1 MSLFVIYGPVPAHI
15 MFMDSTHTHT
25 FAVCEYVCNASADIH
40 SCDSLKAAF
49 PFTKENVTMFPENV

>member
-25 FAVCEYVCNASADIH
+25 LREYVCNASADIH
-40 SCDSLKAAF
+40 SRDSLKAAF

>member
-25 FAVCEYVCNASADIH
+25 LLEYVCNASADIH
-40 SCDSLKAAF
+40 SRDSLKAAF